1 MSDGS
6 AVAAFFDVDRT
17 LLAVN
22 SGELWVRHMWRT
34 GKLPLVEAMRSLK
47 WIVQYRLG
55 FLDFEAVVARAARGY
70 TGREFAEVAAEVEAW
85 FDAEIADT
93 LRQVGRARIEAH
105 RQQGHRVAL
114 LTTGTRFV
122 ADPVARLLA
131 IDPADVLCTELEVK
145 GGRLSGRHLAPAC
158 GGAGKVI
165 RALRYAEE
173 YQLDLE
179 RSFFYTDSYSDLPML
194 HRVGH
199 PRVINPDRRLMR
211 HARKCSWEIKQW

>member
-34 GKLPLVEAMRSLK
+34 GRLPIVEAMRSLK
-47 WIVQYRLG
+47 WIAQYRLG
-55 FLDFEAVVARAARGY
+55 FLDFEAVTARAVLGY
-70 TGREFAEVAAEVEAW
+70 AGREFTEIAAEVEAW
-85 FDAEIADT
+85 FDAEIAGT
-93 LRQVGRARIEAH
+93 LRSAGRARIQAH

-131 IDPADVLCTELEVK
+131 IDPADVLCTELEVL
-145 GGRLSGRHLAPAC
+145 GGRLSGRHLPPAC
-158 GGAGKVI
+158 GGPGKVI
-165 RALRYAEE
+165 RALRYAELHR
-173 YQLDLE
+173 LDLE

-199 PRVINPDRRLMR
+199 PRVINPDRRLKR
-211 HARKCSWEIKQW
+211 HARKCAWEIKQW